1 MTDAGPIIVEP
12 APEDRGRWRPA
23 VGPETMAFLQNSVP
37 EASRDNVCDA
47 AVTIIGKGVP
57 PTENAGQETG
67 LIVGYVQS
75 GKTMS
80 FEAIAALGRDNAFP
94 IVIVVTGSSRPLLGQ
109 STGRL
114 RQDLRLD
121 DPRRARRWLPFLNP
135 GDDDATV
142 QPIRDVLSE
151 WRDPG
156 TPEEFKRTVLI
167 TVLKHHQRLQNL
179 TDLLR
184 ALDLRGVPIMIIDD
198 EADQIS
204 LNTQAAQGREST
216 TYRRLM
222 DLRQALPNH
231 TYLQYTATPQAP
243 LLISIIDSL
252 SPNFVHVL
260 EPGEDYT
267 GGDAFFGDNQPN
279 VRVIPPQQV
288 PTNTNPLTE
297 PPDTLLEALRVF
309 MVGVAASLR
318 ESGNIGNR
326 SMLVHPSFRTAPHQ
340 EFYGWVRDIFDEWKR
355 RLNLQDNDPD
365 QQELLEEFRDAHAD
379 LRQTVGATLPTFDE
393 LRPYFRPAFLN
404 TRVLEVNAREGETPQ
419 VDWRSMYGWI
429 LVGGQAMD
437 RGFTVEGL
445 TITYMPRGIGV
456 GNADT
461 VQQRARFFGYKRR
474 YLGYCRVYLEQG
486 TLNAFQSYV
495 THEEDMRSQLQAF
508 QESGRSLNEWKRA
521 FLLDGALRPCRNSV
535 LEFDYIRGRYS
546 DDWVTPRI
554 VLASDQVLDANR
566 QTVRDFI
573 QHLNFTDDDGHPDR
587 TDIQRHQVSENIP
600 LLQVVEDLLVRMRIT
615 GTNDSQRNTGLLLQ
629 LGKALEQNP
638 DEVCTVY
645 RMSGGRRRQRG
656 IDEDGEVT
664 NLFQGEAPV
673 QPRALRG
680 TVYPGDRNIRHNDN
694 VSVQIHNLD
703 LTRDDVVAVENV
715 PAIAVWVPARL
726 ARAWI
731 AQEPQVQP

>member
-1 MTDAGPIIVEP
+1 MTDAGPITVEP
-12 APEDRGRWRPA
+12 APEDGGRWRPV

-37 EASRDNVCDA
+37 EAARDNVSDA

-80 FEAIAALGRDNAFP
+80 FEAVAALGRDNAFP

-135 GDDDATV
+135 DNDDATV
-142 QPIRDVLSE
+142 QPIRDVLAE
-151 WRDPG
+151 WRDRG

-184 ALDLRGVPIMIIDD
+184 GLDLRGVPILIIDD

-204 LNTQAAQGREST
+204 LNTQVGQGREST

-222 DLRQALPNH
+222 ALRQVIPNH

-279 VRVIPPQQV
+279 VRLIPPQEV
-288 PTNTNPLTE
+288 PTNANPLTE
-297 PPDTLLEALRVF
+297 PPETLLEALRVF
-309 MVGVAASLR
+309 MVGVAAALR
-318 ESGNIGNR
+318 EFGNIGNR
-326 SMLVHPSFRTAPHQ
+326 SMLAHPSFRTAQHQ

-355 RLNLQDNDPD
+355 RLNLPENDPD

-379 LRQTVGATLPTFDE
+379 LRQTVGAALPSFDE

-445 TITYMPRGIGV
+445 TVTYMPRGIGV

-486 TLNAFQSYV
+486 TLSAFQGYV
-495 THEEDMRSQLQAF
+495 THEDDMRSQLQAF
-508 QESGRSLNEWKRA
+508 QESGRPLNEWKRA

-535 LEFDYIRGRYS
+535 LEFDYIRGRFS

-554 VLASDQVLDANR
+554 VLASDPVLEANR

-573 QHLNFTDDDGHPDR
+573 QRLDFADDEGNPAR
-587 TDIQRHQVSENIP
+587 TDIQRHQVCENRP
-600 LLQVVEDLLVRMRIT
+600 LLQVVEELLVRVRIT
-615 GTNDSQRNTGLLLQ
+615 GTTDSQRNTGLLLQ
-629 LGKALEQNP
+629 LSKALEQNP

-656 IDEDGEVT
+656 IDENGEVA

-680 TVYPGDRNIRHNDN
+680 TVYPGDRNIRDNDN
-694 VSVQIHNLD
+694 VSVQIHTLD
-703 LTRDDVVAVENV
+703 LTRDDVVVVENV
-715 PAIAVWVPARL
+715 PAVAVWVPARL
-726 ARAWI
+726 ARAWV